1 MSDGEGADADKDA
14 ADQEGEEEA
23 QVIVAKPKPP
33 PTKKGVKNDRGDY
46 VVTSIDIPDM
56 RTGVSKNHAN

>member
-14 ADQEGEEEA
+14 ADQEEQA
-23 QVIVAKPKPP
+23 QVIIAKPKPP

-56 RTGVSKNHAN
+56 RTGVSKKNED

>member
-14 ADQEGEEEA
+14 ADQEIEEQA
-23 QVIVAKPKPP
+23 KVIVSKPLPP

-46 VVTSIDIPDM
+46 VVSTIDIPDM
-56 RTGVSKNHAN
+56 RTGVSKMNEN

>member
-14 ADQEGEEEA
+14 ADQEGEEQAEVIIA
-23 QVIVAKPKPP
+23 QPKPP
-33 PTKKGVKNDRGDY
+33 PTKKGIKNDRGDY

-56 RTGVSKNHAN
+56 RTGVSKKNEN